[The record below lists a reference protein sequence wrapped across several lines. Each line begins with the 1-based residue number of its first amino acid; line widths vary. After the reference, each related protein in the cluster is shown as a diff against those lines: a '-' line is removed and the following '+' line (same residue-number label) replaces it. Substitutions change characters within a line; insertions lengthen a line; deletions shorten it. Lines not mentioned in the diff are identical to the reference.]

1 MQSTEWA
8 APRIF
13 ASGCASAVGSDESEV
28 SRNLSIRLRRVKKR
42 LMMQVASGAACD
54 FILWLALRRI
64 FGALFVPYEA
74 RVAWLILVVEF
85 FPLVL
90 VEWKNWSAACL
101 SIADMWAFGHMRF
114 DQISHMLAGRQAIK
128 ADVQDSKLYIEVL
141 QEQISDSL
149 NESERQVVAAIE
161 QIGELITQCAGQK
174 ERIADSVENSRN
186 LAESMRKRVDS
197 NKELIAAIQAQLE
210 MELQETRDNF
220 ERIRHLSEGVSAL
233 TPLIKMIS
241 SIAQQ
246 TSLLALNAEI
256 EAARAGSAGRGFSVV
271 AMEVRKLAVL
281 STKAASEIA
290 EKISC
295 TYKSV
300 GKELKDAQTTL
311 NQKEAS
317 GAMNHLVADLIGMQQ
332 EFAGNGD
339 LLLEM
344 ICGVETS
351 YRKTVER
358 LSDAMGH
365 IQFQDVMRQ
374 RMGHVQ
380 EALGEMKDHL
390 LELNAK
396 PENPDSEGALE
407 QTFKGMLDAHLGR
420 YRMASQTE
428 THMALAG
435 GTASV
440 SDDAPAIELF

>member
-8 APRIF
+8 APKVF
-13 ASGCASAVGSDESEV
+13 ASGRASAVGSDESDV
-28 SRNLSIRLRRVKKR
+28 NRNLGIRLRRVKKR
-42 LMMQVASGAACD
+42 LVMQVASGASCD
-54 FILWLALRRI
+54 FILWLALHRI

-74 RVAWLILVVEF
+74 RVAWLILVVELL
-85 FPLVL
+85 PLLL
-90 VEWKNWSAACL
+90 VEWKNWSAACGA
-101 SIADMWAFGHMRF
+101 IADMWAFGHMRF

-149 NESERQVVAAIE
+149 NESEQQVVAAIE
-161 QIGELITQCAGQK
+161 QIGELIAQCAGQK

-186 LAESMRKRVDS
+186 LSESMRKRVDS
-197 NKELIAAIQAQLE
+197 NKELIAAIQAQLQ

-220 ERIRHLSEGVSAL
+220 DRIRHLSEGVSAL

-281 STKAASEIA
+281 STNAASEIA
-290 EKISC
+290 EKISR

-300 GKELKDAQTTL
+300 ESELSDAQTAL

-317 GAMNHLVADLIGMQQ
+317 GAMNHLVADLVGMQQ

-358 LSDAMGH
+358 LSEAMGH

-396 PENPDSEGALE
+396 PENSEFEGTLE

>member
-101 SIADMWAFGHMRF
+101 SIADMWAFGHMQF

-300 GKELKDAQTTL
+300 GKELKDARTKRL
-311 NQKEAS
+311 DQKRSRA
-317 GAMNHLVADLIGMQQ
+317 V
-332 EFAGNGD
+332 
-339 LLLEM
+339 
-344 ICGVETS
+344 
-351 YRKTVER
+351 R
-358 LSDAMGH
+358 
-365 IQFQDVMRQ
+365 
-374 RMGHVQ
+374 
-380 EALGEMKDHL
+380 
-390 LELNAK
+390 
-396 PENPDSEGALE
+396 
-407 QTFKGMLDAHLGR
+407 
-420 YRMASQTE
+420 
-428 THMALAG
+428 
-435 GTASV
+435 
-440 SDDAPAIELF
+440 